1 MNYSRLLLILLIYLN
16 FWFYHFR
23 SEKLDSVTGK
33 IALPQNHQ
41 WIAQLRCQMLLHHT
55 QCKLNNILKKD
66 LAIFWF
72 RIFLTIATLNHNV
85 TKRMYLAFKFMYR
98 KKKAFEICILNWN
111 CKLWKLIWIWDRIRI
126 KSEFYLLF
134 DYSIASETWK
144 WFTLE
149 PKNFWIRICFFLERA
164 V

>member
-1 MNYSRLLLILLIYLN
+1 
-16 FWFYHFR
+16 
-23 SEKLDSVTGK
+23 
-33 IALPQNHQ
+33 
-41 WIAQLRCQMLLHHT
+41 MLLHHT

-144 WFTLE
+144 WFTVE
-149 PKNFWIRICFFLERA
+149 PKHFWIRICFFLNLNGQA
-164 V
+164 NYWSLFFVYHSGWPYYLAYLQSFLNK